1 MGTTVQRQGF
11 IKATELVTALAN
23 DLIANGFELM
33 YLNGVAGNVT
43 QPDGETTDVYLQA
56 TRDVDPLCPQDNSA
70 PQEGD
75 QPWIIHITART
86 EQGVGGFDFNAD
98 GHINWMRIDICTP
111 SQIIENPDGTWR
123 VAYKLYQNFSR
134 GEDRVTSTRNEAIA
148 GMLSYGSYRIQ
159 SSTSS
164 GGGTDPSGSAT
175 FGYFYCFNAYTANE
189 QNVSNVNSPNWGKSG
204 DFAAHPLS
212 YHLTTSDHGI
222 VFAMWGESY
231 DSTGEELAWFCTQ
244 RMVNKDDGTVVVD
257 GKAPLFTVYSLEG
270 NRNSNLNEPDEDQ
283 IMYMVTRESD
293 VNTPTF
299 PRSATVDQ
307 ADSNRII
314 NAVQQV
320 AIGEDENFIVHFPN
334 GLNTQRYGYP
344 DELDLIAYTSADA
357 LSSENEIELTV
368 YGEANPRKYV
378 AVGSNNTFNKG
389 MRMLV
394 QIEGV
399 GIDTSRS

>member
-1 MGTTVQRQGF
+1 MGTIVQRQGY
-11 IKATELVTALAN
+11 IKATELLTDLAN
-23 DLIANGFELM
+23 DLIANGFELL
-33 YLNGVAGNVT
+33 YLNGVAGNAT
-43 QPDGETTDVYLQA
+43 QPADETTEVYLQA
-56 TRDVDPLCPQDNSA
+56 TRDVDPLCPLDNNA

-75 QPWIIHITART
+75 QPWILYMSAHTNDGSAT
-86 EQGVGGFDFNAD
+86 GFDFD
-98 GHINWMRIDICTP
+98 KDDHRNWLRITVCTP
-111 SQIIENPDGTWR
+111 TQIIVNPDNTWR
-123 VAYKLYQNFSR
+123 LAYKVFDDFQR
-134 GEDRVTSTRNEAIA
+134 GENRITTTRNRAIA
-148 GMLSYGSYRIQ
+148 GMLSYDSFFLRQESVAGN
-159 SSTSS
+159 
-164 GGGTDPSGSAT
+164 GDPAGTIEH
-175 FGYFYCFNAYTANE
+175 GYFYCFNTYTQDE
-189 QNVSNVNSPNWGKSG
+189 QQTVGINNPNWDKTG

-231 DSTGEELAWFCTQ
+231 DSSGRELAWFCTQ
-244 RMVNKDDGTVVVD
+244 RMVNKDDGGVIVD

-270 NRNSNLNEPDEDQ
+270 NGNEDLNEADPDQ
-283 IMYMVTRESD
+283 ILYIVTREID

-307 ADSNRII
+307 ADSNRMI
-314 NAVQQV
+314 NVVQQV

-368 YGEANPRKYV
+368 YGEAQPRKYV
-378 AVGSNNTFNKG
+378 AIGSNNTFNKG
-389 MRMLV
+389 ARMLV

-399 GIDTSRS
+399 GIDASRS